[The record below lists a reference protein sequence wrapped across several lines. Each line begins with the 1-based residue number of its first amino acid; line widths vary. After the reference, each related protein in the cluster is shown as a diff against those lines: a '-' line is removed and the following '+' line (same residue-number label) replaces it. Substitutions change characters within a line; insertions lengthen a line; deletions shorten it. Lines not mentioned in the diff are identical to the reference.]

1 MAVDEESGE
10 YSEVVTGKKYYVTV
24 FNNPNHFTIMYG
36 LYKKNLFGN
45 IAGFLKKKNQ
55 YYCFS
60 HADGYDTLA
69 EFIERHKGEKQLIS
83 ELFCLQLIEQTV
95 DAAKHVENA
104 GFTIKVITPFCVIM
118 NENKNN
124 QYRFTL
130 KFPMANSLFEGL
142 KQAVAIR

>member
-1 MAVDEESGE
+1 MAVDEESGA

-69 EFIERHKGEKQLIS
+69 EFIERHKGEK
-83 ELFCLQLIEQTV
+83 
-95 DAAKHVENA
+95 
-104 GFTIKVITPFCVIM
+104 
-118 NENKNN
+118 
-124 QYRFTL
+124 
-130 KFPMANSLFEGL
+130 
-142 KQAVAIR
+142 